1 MLHKERSFQA
11 LVFKALLLINPRWNC
26 GFSVAGRRD
35 FGETSLPMLGS
46 FHKSSHLSHL
56 NSNTYLQLPLSTLHT
71 PSDPSNQSS

>member
-1 MLHKERSFQA
+1 MLHKERSFQV
-11 LVFKALLLINPRWNC
+11 LVFQGIAAYQSPVELWVL
-26 GFSVAGRRD
+26 GRRD

-71 PSDPSNQSS
+71 PSYVSNQSS